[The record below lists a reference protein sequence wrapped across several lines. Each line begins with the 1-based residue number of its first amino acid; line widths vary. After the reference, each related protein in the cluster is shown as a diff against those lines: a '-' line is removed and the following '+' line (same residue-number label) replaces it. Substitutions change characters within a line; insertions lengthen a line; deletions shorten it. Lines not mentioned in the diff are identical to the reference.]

1 MTCTSTGLPGRS
13 PSRNDRARSDW
24 ARRDRRGGFTL
35 LEVLVAFAVLA
46 VGLGVAFEI
55 FATGLRGARSA
66 DALTRAVLI
75 AESRLARVGVE
86 TELTPGESAG
96 ETDDDTRWRVEIR
109 EQPAADDEDARV
121 ATPGL
126 PVLLDVT
133 VTVSWRAARGRQSFE
148 LRTSRLAPGGLD
160 R

>member
-1 MTCTSTGLPGRS
+1 MTYASTGSPDRS
-13 PSRNDRARSDW
+13 PSTTDRQR
-24 ARRDRRGGFTL
+24 GFTL

-46 VGLGVAFEI
+46 VALGVAFEI

-86 TELTPGESAG
+86 TELPPGESEG
-96 ETDDDTRWRVEIR
+96 ETDDGTLWRIEIHD
-109 EQPAADDEDARV
+109 QPAEDGDDERV
-121 ATPGL
+121 VTPSL
-126 PVLLDVT
+126 PVLLDII
-133 VTVSWRAARGRQSFE
+133 VTVSWGEGAGRQSFV
-148 LRTSRLAPGGLD
+148 LRTSRLAPGEFD

>member
-13 PSRNDRARSDW
+13 RSRNDRARSDR
-24 ARRDRRGGFTL
+24 ARVGRGGGFTL

-75 AESRLARVGVE
+75 ADSRLARVGVE
-86 TELTPGESAG
+86 TELTPGQSEG
-96 ETDDDTRWRVEIR
+96 ETGDGTRWRVEIR
-109 EQPAADDEDARV
+109 EQPAEDGDDARV
-121 ATPGL
+121 TTPAL
-126 PVLLDVT
+126 PILLDIT
-133 VTVSWRAARGRQSFE
+133 VTVSWRTAGGRQSFV
-148 LRTSRLAPGGLD
+148 LRTSRLAPGELD